1 MSNAKKTD
9 RKNKT
14 NQVVNWPSADSY
26 FTIDSL
32 LTTNGDFKEITLRV
46 RVKNAIEDATIVE
59 IGTINT
65 GKGRP
70 KLAFAMAPVTEKAL
84 ESAKATEVLLK
95 DCYSTVNVVNIKASD
110 STENTEAVV
119 ETHSHK
125 TVNA

>member
-1 MSNAKKTD
+1 
-9 RKNKT
+9 
-14 NQVVNWPSADSY
+14 
-26 FTIDSL
+26 

-84 ESAKATEVLLK
+84 ESAKAAEVLLK

-119 ETHSHK
+119 ETK
-125 TVNA
+125 TKRCRVCPM